1 MDNASKEE
9 MLLRLVEHPEQF
21 TDEEK
26 QRLLSDDECRKMY
39 DMMVETRQSADYA
52 RSASEPLMP
61 NIDSEWQRFSKE
73 NIRPKAGNRK
83 WLQIAAATAGIVIVS
98 GLAYASVALL
108 SPKGTFTGDKGHV
121 YDTETAPLATVNDTV
136 TTAKADTTTVRR
148 TVFDNA
154 ELQDIMAE
162 LSRAYGI
169 KVVYAKES
177 LRHVRLYL
185 QLSPDKGLDGAIELI
200 NHFEKVHL
208 RLDGNTVTVE

>member
-1 MDNASKEE
+1 MDSTGKEE

-39 DMMVETRQSADYA
+39 DIMVETRQAADYA
-52 RSASEPLMP
+52 RSASEPVMP
-61 NIDSEWQRFSKE
+61 DIDSEWKRFSKA
-73 NIRPKAGNRK
+73 NIRPKTQRSR
-83 WLQIAAATAGIVIVS
+83 WVQIAAATAGIVIVS
-98 GLAYASVALL
+98 GLAYASISLL
-108 SPKGTFTGDKGHV
+108 SPKDTFTGEKGHV
-121 YDTETAPLATVNDTV
+121 YDAKGTRLATVNDTV
-136 TTAKADTTTVRR
+136 TTAKADTTKVRR

-162 LSRAYGI
+162 LSRAYGV
-169 KVVYAKES
+169 KVVYAKEN